1 MRIALLIL
9 VAVSALADWWSRLPQ
24 ERVWAARVE
33 RISKPL
39 TTILVIVLAATADA
53 PGARVVIAVVA
64 LTCCLA
70 GDVALMEPID
80 NFVAGLAAFLVGHLV
95 FIALFVRLGL
105 DHGGLASIAAFGG
118 VAAAAAIGRP
128 ILLAARRSQPSL
140 VVPVAAYLVVIVSMA
155 VFGWWTGRP
164 WAMVGSTAFV
174 LSDAVLGWQAFVTKR
189 RYLPLIVM
197 ITYHAAIVALALS
210 L

>member
-1 MRIALLIL
+1 VRTALLIL
-9 VAVSALADWWSRLPQ
+9 IAASALADWWSRLPQ
-24 ERVWAARVE
+24 ERPRAARVE

-53 PGARVVIAVVA
+53 PGARVIVAAVA

-95 FIALFVRLGL
+95 FIALFVGFGL
-105 DHGGLASIAAFGG
+105 HHGGLASIAAVGG
-118 VAAAAAIGRP
+118 VVVAAAVGRP
-128 ILLAARRSQPSL
+128 ILLAARRSQQSL
-140 VVPVAAYLVVIVSMA
+140 TVPVAAYLVVIVSMA

-164 WAMVGSTAFV
+164 WAIVGSTAFV

-189 RYLPLIVM
+189 RYFPLVVM
-197 ITYHAAIVALALS
+197 ITYHVAIVALALS

>member
-1 MRIALLIL
+1 MRTALLIL
-9 VAVSALADWWSRLPQ
+9 IGASALADWWSRLPQ
-24 ERVWAARVE
+24 QRLLAERVE

-53 PGARVVIAVVA
+53 PGARILVAVVA

-70 GDVALMEPID
+70 GDVALMQPID

-105 DHGGLASIAAFGG
+105 NHRGLAVIAAAGG
-118 VAAAAAIGRP
+118 VIVAVAVGRP
-128 ILLAARRSQPSL
+128 ILLAARQSQPSL
-140 VVPVAAYLVVIVSMA
+140 TVPVAAYLVVIVSMA
-155 VFGWWTGRP
+155 VFGWWTGRL
-164 WAMVGSTAFV
+164 WAIIGSTAFV
-174 LSDAVLGWQAFVTKR
+174 LSDAFLGWQAFVTKR
-189 RYLPLIVM
+189 RYLPLVVM